1 MAGDSFGLVFKV
13 TSWGESHGPAVGM
26 LVEGCPAGVQLDID
40 AINLDLQRRKP
51 GQSKIVT
58 QRKEDDAFQ
67 ILSGVV
73 DGMTTGT
80 PINIQINNN
89 DQRSK
94 DYQSITQVYR
104 PSHADFTYQM
114 KYGIRDVAG
123 GGRSSARITAG
134 HVAAG
139 AIAKQILKQKFD
151 IDILAY
157 VNQVYDLKIDID
169 PLEVTSDQVEANPV
183 RCPDQVLAQS
193 MEELIK
199 SVRKD
204 GDSVGG
210 IITCVIKNAPVGLGE
225 PVFDKLSADLGK
237 AMLSIN
243 AVKGFDIGSGFD
255 CVTLKGSEHN
265 DSFISKDGNV
275 TTTTNHAGGVLGG
288 ISNGMPIICRIAFK
302 PTATIIK
309 SQNTVN
315 SDGENIEF
323 TPKGRH
329 DPCVLPRAVPIVEAM
344 AALTLCDH
352 AMRYHATQILQ

>member
-1 MAGDSFGLVFKV
+1 MAGDSFGQVFKV

-26 LVEGCPAGVQLDID
+26 LIEGCPAGVQLDLD
-40 AINLDLQRRKP
+40 AIDLDLQRRKP

-73 DGMTTGT
+73 GGITTGT

-139 AIAKQILKQKFD
+139 AIAKQILKAKFD
-151 IDILAY
+151 IEILAY
-157 VNQVYDLKIDID
+157 VNQVYHLKTDID
-169 PLEVTSDQVEANPV
+169 PLQVTSKQVEANPV
-183 RCPDQVLAQS
+183 RCPDQDMAKS
-193 MEELIK
+193 MEDLIK

-210 IITCVIKNAPVGLGE
+210 IITCVIKNAPIGLGE

-265 DSFISKDGNV
+265 DSFINNDGKV
-275 TTTTNHAGGVLGG
+275 TTETNHAGGILGG

-352 AMRYHATQILQ
+352 AMRYHASQILR

>member
-1 MAGDSFGLVFKV
+1 MAGDSIGQVFKV
-13 TSWGESHGPAVGM
+13 TSWGESHGPAVGI
-26 LVEGCPAGVQLDID
+26 LVEGCPAGVRLDID
-40 AINLDLQRRKP
+40 GINFDLQRRKP

-58 QRKEDDAFQ
+58 QRKEDDSFQ

-73 DGMTTGT
+73 DGITTGT
-80 PINIQINNN
+80 PINIQINNA

-139 AIAKQILKQKFD
+139 AIAKQILKDAFD
-151 IDILAY
+151 IEILAY
-157 VNQVYDLKIDID
+157 VNQVYHLKTELD
-169 PLEVTSDQVEANPV
+169 PLSVTLQQVEANPV
-183 RCPDQVLAQS
+183 RCPDQDMAKS

-210 IITCVIKNAPVGLGE
+210 IITCVIKNTPIGLGE

-255 CVTLKGSEHN
+255 CVMLKGSEHN
-265 DSFISKDGNV
+265 DSFISKGGVV
-275 TTTTNHAGGVLGG
+275 TTKTNHAGGVLGG

-302 PTATIIK
+302 PTATIIM

-315 SDGENIEF
+315 SQGENIEF

-344 AALTLCDH
+344 AAMTLCDH
-352 AMRYHATQILQ
+352 AMRYHATQILR